1 MMNIVITFSLLL
13 VVICSSAFA
22 KTVSITSV
30 GQGSS
35 IEQANINAYD
45 KARFRAMAFE
55 PSVVYTWLKGN
66 NDHARTKVV
75 QVPAQITRVAIKD
88 TEAEVF
94 LPKDIPEPVT
104 EIINGMA
111 IDTNL
116 DEHGNIR
123 GSIYRVKTTFE
134 FELKKA
140 EDIDRAR
147 NIGELQALRDIV
159 RGKALKDN
167 ASFVG
172 EGYGQVSAQLI
183 KLQSEMLGQEK
194 ENARSIV
201 AFDDIHREV
210 LYFKDNLLASIA
222 KTYQEPIVES
232 LYGEVS
238 GDRYIASINI
248 DLGSGCKIGGDDN
261 PVGSL
266 CDLWTQLP
274 KQVTEAIKNNG
285 LLNGV
290 NIGKT
295 TRASQARVEMFVQN
309 PLFFA
314 NSPIDQPPYLGL
326 MFRKPE
332 DTDPYSYYPFSPY
345 LTEEEMNGGLQ
356 QIALPTSRSK
366 NVAPIGHETILQRY
380 GTNIPSP
387 NKHLVVGVTDAYS
400 NAILPDF
407 FATGIIGK
415 SPVTLTVFNLKERE
429 FVDIPLTSDRFLLT
443 AKLQLIWAMPWS
455 GVEYKPNDLE
465 LVVWWGKHPAQPGWQ
480 NVGKDM
486 AFPSLTHYAD
496 AKTQMKILNYY
507 RQNDEIFKS
516 QTVYQYQKQLPT
528 SPGAFAALA
537 YACLNNDSP
546 AMEIPCTYRVPSM
559 MKTVVTV
566 GIKNREVLPGLGDIV
581 SQHSNPMS
589 KKECWMY
596 VPSNHEMMPCAD
608 AIQLARDS
616 WWMEIGEY
624 PITDSKHRSSGGLW
638 EDLELRTEPAFVPG
652 RFGKGVVEGVAT
664 KTLTDTPSVW

>member
-1 MMNIVITFSLLL
+1 MNKMIAISLLL
-13 VVICSSAFA
+13 VMACGSTFA

-45 KARFRAMAFE
+45 KARFKVMAFE

-75 QVPAQITRVAIKD
+75 QVPAQITNVVIKD

-94 LPKDIPEPVT
+94 LPKDIPGPVT
-104 EIINGMA
+104 KIIGGMA
-111 IDTNL
+111 IDASL
-116 DEHGNIR
+116 DEHENPK

-140 EDIDRAR
+140 EEVDRAR

-159 RGKALKDN
+159 SGKALKDN

-172 EGYGQVSAQLI
+172 EGYGQVSAQLL
-183 KLQSEMLGQEK
+183 KLQSGMLGLKK

-201 AFDDIHREV
+201 SFDDIHRDV
-210 LYFKDNLLASIA
+210 LYFKDNLLAAIA
-222 KTYQEPIVES
+222 KTYQEPAVES
-232 LYGEVS
+232 IYGEVS

-248 DLGSGCKIGGDDN
+248 DLGKGCKIGSDDN
-261 PVGSL
+261 AVGSL
-266 CDLWTQLP
+266 CDLWSQLP
-274 KQVTEAIKNNG
+274 KQVTKAIKDNG

-290 NIGKT
+290 NIERTKK
-295 TRASQARVEMFVQN
+295 ASQARIDMFIQN

-314 NSPIDQPPYLGL
+314 HSPIDKPPYLGL

-332 DTDPYSYYPFSPY
+332 DTDSYSYYPFSPY
-345 LTEEEMNGGLQ
+345 LSEEEINGGWQ
-356 QIALPTSRSK
+356 QITLPTSRAK

-380 GTNIPSP
+380 GTRIPSP

-407 FATGIIGK
+407 FATGIVGK

-443 AKLQLIWAMPWS
+443 AKLQLNWAMPWR

-465 LVVWWGKHPAQPGWQ
+465 LVVWWGKHPAQPGW
-480 NVGKDM
+480 NSVGEDM

-496 AKTQMKILNYY
+496 AKTQMEILDYY
-507 RQNDEIFKS
+507 RKNDEIFKI
-516 QTVYQYQKQLPT
+516 QAVYKYQKQLPT

-537 YACLNNDSP
+537 YACLNNDSA
-546 AMEIPCTYRVPSM
+546 AMEIPCAYRVPSM

-566 GIKNREVLPGLGDIV
+566 GIKNRVVLHGLGKIV
-581 SQHSNPMS
+581 SQNSNPMT

-596 VPSNHEMMPCAD
+596 APSIHKMMPCTD
-608 AIQLARDS
+608 AVHLARKS

-624 PITDSKHRSSGGLW
+624 PLTDSKHRFSGGLW
-638 EDLELRTEPAFVPG
+638 DDLELRTEPALVPD
-652 RFGKGVVEGVAT
+652 RFGRGVVEGVAT
-664 KTLTDTPSVW
+664 KTPTDTPSVW